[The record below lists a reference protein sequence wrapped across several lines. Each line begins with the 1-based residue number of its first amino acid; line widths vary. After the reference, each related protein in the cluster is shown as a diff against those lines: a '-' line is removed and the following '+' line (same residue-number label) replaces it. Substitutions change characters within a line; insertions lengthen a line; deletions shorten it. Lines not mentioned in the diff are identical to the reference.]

1 MIFFLLGISL
11 FLCVIVI
18 GKRIYG
24 NKIKSVN
31 QSYASLLDN
40 INGGMIVTNH
50 SKLQNETI
58 LTYVSSG
65 FTKMTGYTLEDI
77 QNKYQ
82 GRYISIVLEEDRNI
96 SFDKFLQQT
105 SVGNT
110 YEISYRIIKKDNSI
124 LWVMDNGY
132 LVNDDD
138 GLRNHSIIT
147 DISTVKQQEEELR
160 LSEKRFSIAINA
172 SSGALFEVDLKKQLY
187 SHFENAERIFGVSSE
202 ILLDDTRA
210 FSTLPYD
217 DFVIAV
223 TTYFFHPDD
232 HAIALNAM

>member
-132 LVNDDD
+132 LVNDND

-172 SSGALFEVDLKKQLY
+172 SSGALFEV
-187 SHFENAERIFGVSSE
+187 
-202 ILLDDTRA
+202 
-210 FSTLPYD
+210 
-217 DFVIAV
+217 
-223 TTYFFHPDD
+223 
-232 HAIALNAM
+232 